1 MDDTPCYQTMIGCSR
16 IWLLIETENI
26 PKLNQGALRI
36 GHALYDDLALTLEH
50 YMFSEGAVED

>member
-1 MDDTPCYQTMIGCSR
+1 MIGCSR